1 MPTLRHILAAPDGA
15 GLYRLASR
23 APAAAIAARA
33 RERGWLPLVLDG
45 AAVRGKADFL
55 AASAAALAFP
65 AYFGHNWDALAECLT
80 DLAWLESRPRLLLYD
95 RAEPFLRA
103 DPAAWSVAAAILAEA
118 VDHWRSAPTP
128 LTVLLRGPR
137 RRLGGLADGEVRI
150 QKSEIR
156 S

>member
-80 DLAWLESRPRLLLYD
+80 DLAWLESGPGCCSTTAPSR
-95 RAEPFLRA
+95 FC
-103 DPAAWSVAAAILAEA
+103 
-118 VDHWRSAPTP
+118 APTRP
-128 LTVLLRGPR
+128 PGRSPPPSWPKRSTTGGLPR
-137 RRLGGLADGEVRI
+137 RR
-150 QKSEIR
+150 
-156 S
+156 